1 MSLFLVFVFTSRIL
15 LAVII
20 ISFPRDMT
28 EEESDEIRWSEEDSL
43 QAEGKGQGYI
53 LRSGSTS
60 TEIREKK
67 KKWSRS
73 SRRGCQGFDMLLK

>member
-1 MSLFLVFVFTSRIL
+1 M
-15 LAVII
+15 AVII

-73 SRRGCQGFDMLLK
+73 SLRGCQGFDMLLK